1 MRVRNDKRVRIRVM
15 DYFDLGSAD
24 HGTEVGTQVSEIIEM
39 YKN

>member
-1 MRVRNDKRVRIRVM
+1 M

-39 YKN
+39 YKNWF